1 MAKPKDELA
10 QIKAETAALE
20 KQVIVKASKNGS
32 EFNKAFNEAR
42 KSGKSVLDAYNQ
54 ADLAVKANVNKPSPA
69 GDEGSSSEA
78 VKKRAMWDP
87 HLGKVFGKMGEAVLG
102 GSNEAIDTLA
112 GASSSIQN
120 VTRQAAVHS
129 KRYKR
134 LAQQTAENIAGT
146 TANITGGI
154 DSFSDSITRSLDTFS
169 EQIRTN
175 TKPISDF
182 MGQTLGTL
190 TGVIQDP
197 LGPNGLGN
205 AATRL
210 INSVSPG
217 MGDKINGLN
226 KSLHLEALGRLPSQ
240 VMSSISHVM
249 LAVNNLLVIPLSILS
264 EIYYGL
270 QAIMKSISKMINNV
284 IDGFMSL
291 LMNFLDSIIPIK
303 SIMGLLNSISDL
315 AGQIGGLAGS
325 FNISMVTDITS
336 QITGFTDQFTQVL
349 NNPLDFATSFLPT
362 DVTNVLN
369 NLNDPEK
376 LLGQFLPEEVSGF
389 VDGIKNPTDM
399 IKQFLPPQ
407 LAQGFDKIS
416 SMTGLGYTGNM
427 GYGFGSS
434 LKDTQ
439 GDVLNNLMSK
449 FQQQLPILAP
459 LLAGQAETPESLE
472 PKLLGE
478 GDTVASHHL
487 YQNRDKQP
495 QYQKAQK
502 A

>member
-10 QIKAETAALE
+10 QVKAETAALE
-20 KQVIVKASKNGS
+20 KQVIAKASKNGS
-32 EFNKAFNEAR
+32 EFNKAFNDAR
-42 KSGKSVLDAYNQ
+42 KGGKSVADAYNQ
-54 ADLAVKANVNKPSPA
+54 ADLAVKANTNKSST
-69 GDEGSSSEA
+69 GDGGGSSET

-102 GSNEAIDTLA
+102 GSNEAIDTLS
-112 GASSSIQN
+112 GAASSIQK
-120 VTRQAAVHS
+120 VTRQAATHS

-134 LAQQTAENIAGT
+134 LAEQTAENIAGT
-146 TANITGGI
+146 TAGITGGI

-190 TGVIQDP
+190 TGVIEDP

-226 KSLHLEALGRLPSQ
+226 KSLHLEALGRLPGQ
-240 VMSSISHVM
+240 AMASIGHIM
-249 LAVNNLLVIPLSILS
+249 QAVNDLLAIPLSILS

-270 QAIMKSISKMINNV
+270 QAIMKSISKMINSV

-315 AGQIGGLAGS
+315 AGQIGGLAGA
-325 FNISMVTDITS
+325 FNLSMVTDITS
-336 QITGFTDQFTQVL
+336 QITGFTDQFTDIL
-349 NNPLDFATSFLPT
+349 NNPLDFATSFLPA
-362 DVTNVLN
+362 DVTNILDG
-369 NLNDPEK
+369 LNDPEK
-376 LLGQFLPEEVSGF
+376 LLGQFLPTEVSSF

-434 LKDTQ
+434 LKENQ
-439 GDVLNNLMSK
+439 GNVLNNLMAN

-459 LLAGQAETPESLE
+459 LLAGQAETPEAQQ